1 MVAWP
6 LLAFALLTQ
15 AAPDTVLL
23 DFYSDSCAPCKMMDP
38 LVAQLVARG
47 YPVKKINVMQDPQL
61 AARFNVTGVPC
72 FVMLCRGREID
83 RAVGATSQD
92 RLKQMLDRAVT
103 ELSTET
109 PGPTRPAEHRQVLGQ
124 SPDPLPPS
132 DPFGAPTGQP
142 MSLSQPSAPIPS
154 ASSGSLDR
162 QLLSSTVRLTV
173 EDASGQSIGS
183 GTIIDAQGGAALVLT
198 CGHIFRESQGKGPIN
213 VLVNTPAG
221 PRTCAGKLHSY
232 STEPDLALVVVESV
246 AEVQPARIA
255 GAGYRPAK
263 GESVYTA
270 GCDFGK
276 PATSAA
282 TRIMSVNKFTGPAN
296 VEVAGEPVQGRS
308 GGGLFNARG
317 ELIGVCN
324 AADQQARE
332 GVYAGLSSIH
342 EMLTK
347 KGLASVFSGPGA
359 PASMAQQAPL
369 TPPSPRDT
377 PAAAAGSRASDQFA
391 VAQEAA
397 IERLQDSTGAEVIC
411 IVRNAAGSKS
421 EILVLDRPSQD
432 FMQMMTSEGRRQPS
446 GQLTSYNVVRTP
458 VKRNAGQPLE
468 SSDGWRS
475 HQPR

>member
-23 DFYSDSCAPCKMMDP
+23 DFYSDACAPCKMMDP

-47 YPVKKINVMQDPQL
+47 YPVKKVNVMQDPQL

-83 RAVGATSQD
+83 REVGATSQD
-92 RLKQMLDRAVT
+92 RLKQMLDHAVA
-103 ELSTET
+103 ELSTEA
-109 PGPTRPAEHRQVLGQ
+109 PGPTRPAHSPKALGQ
-124 SPDPLPPS
+124 SPDPVAPS
-132 DPFGAPTGQP
+132 DPFDMPA
-142 MSLSQPSAPIPS
+142 SQPAPM
-154 ASSGSLDR
+154 AQSGAAVAGAGNGSIDR
-162 QLLSSTVRLTV
+162 QLLNATVRLTV
-173 EDASGQSIGS
+173 DDASGQSIGS
-183 GTIIDAQGGAALVLT
+183 GTIIDAQGGAILVLT
-198 CGHIFRESQGKGPIN
+198 CGHIFRESQGKGRIH
-213 VLVNTPAG
+213 VLVNTAAG
-221 PRTCAGKLHSY
+221 PQPCAGKLHSH
-232 STEPDLALVVVESV
+232 SFEPDLALVVVESV
-246 AEVQPARIA
+246 GAVQPARIA

-282 TRIMSVNKFTGPAN
+282 TRITAVDKFTGPSN

-317 ELIGVCN
+317 ELMGVCN
-324 AADQQARE
+324 AADQQAHE

-342 EMLTK
+342 QMLTE
-347 KGLASVFSGPGA
+347 KGLASVFAGPGA
-359 PASMAQQAPL
+359 PAVAEHPMVSQ
-369 TPPSPRDT
+369 
-377 PAAAAGSRASDQFA
+377 PAAQALAGPAATPREFDQFA

-397 IERLQDSTGAEVIC
+397 LERLQESTGAEVIC
-411 IVRNAAGSKS
+411 IVRNGAQSKS
-421 EILVLDRPSQD
+421 EILVLDRPSPD
-432 FMQMMTSEGRRQPS
+432 FMHMMTSEGRRQPR
-446 GQLTSYNVVRTP
+446 GQLTSFNVPRTP
-458 VKRNAGQPLE
+458 AKRAVTQPVE